1 MTRRNFLATSA
12 LGTAALAQSP
22 QTSPAPPPR
31 TSMGL
36 TPDAFAIL
44 RPPRTA
50 LEFLDQA
57 HSIGA
62 GGVQATLAS
71 LDPDYLK
78 RVRRRT
84 EELGMYFELLVP
96 LPGEDTT
103 QFEATVRAG
112 KEAGALCIRSVCLV
126 GRRYETFATLDQ
138 WKSFVADSKARL
150 ARAVPIVEQ
159 HRLPLGLENHKDWT
173 AEEMPALLK
182 SYSSEYLGANIDFG
196 NNLSLLDDP
205 MELIEALTPFVINT
219 HIKDMSVEE
228 YADGFLMS
236 EVPLGQG
243 FLDLKRI
250 VPLLQS
256 KRPGLR
262 FSLDM
267 ITRDPLKISCLTDK
281 YWVTFPGRNGRYLA
295 RTLALVRANKPR
307 RPLPRVTGLDRDSQL
322 RLEMDILT
330 ECLTYAR
337 DQLGLKA

>member
-1 MTRRNFLATSA
+1 VTRRNFLASSA
-12 LGTAALAQSP
+12 VSAAAFAQ
-22 QTSPAPPPR
+22 QTAPPAR

-50 LEFLDQA
+50 LEFLDKA

-71 LDPDYLK
+71 LEPDYLK
-78 RVRRRT
+78 RVRSRA
-84 EELGMYFELLVP
+84 EELGMYFELLLP
-96 LPGEDTT
+96 LPPEDTT
-103 QFEATVRAG
+103 QFEQTVRAA
-112 KEAGALCIRSVCLV
+112 KEAGALCIRSVCLT

-138 WKSFVADSKARL
+138 WKSFVADSKAKL
-150 ARAVPIVEQ
+150 ARAVPIVDK

-205 MELIEALTPFVINT
+205 MELIEALAPFVINT
-219 HIKDMSVEE
+219 HIKDMGVEE
-228 YADGFLMS
+228 YADGFLLS

-243 FLDLKRI
+243 ILDLKRI
-250 VPLLQS
+250 VTLLQS
-256 KRPGLR
+256 KRPGLH

-267 ITRDPLKISCLTDK
+267 LTRDPLKISCLTEK
-281 YWVTFPGRNGRYLA
+281 YWVTFPERNGRYLA
-295 RTLALVRANKPR
+295 RTLSLVRANKPR
-307 RPLPRVTGLDRDSQL
+307 QPLPRVTGLDREAQL

-330 ECLTYAR
+330 RCLTYAR
-337 DQLGLKA
+337 DELGLKA